1 MSDEDKK
8 EHTDA
13 EELKEVLQ
21 VVSTEIPKLLEGITK
36 MMYDTQ
42 NAENLGKSVS
52 KFYKELVDAGMDP
65 NKAAELTEKFMAN
78 MSIGGIIGQALGS
91 ASHSDI
97 GESIKNKIKKEMMN
111 DDD

>member
-1 MSDEDKK
+1 MSDEGKK
-8 EHTDA
+8 EQTDA

-42 NAENLGKSVS
+42 NAENLGKSVAQ
-52 KFYKELVDAGMDP
+52 FYKQLVDAGMDP
-65 NKAAELTEKFMAN
+65 KKAAELTEKFMSN

-91 ASHSDI
+91 ASESGI
-97 GESIKNKIKKEMMN
+97 GESIKNHIKKEIEE
-111 DDD
+111 DD